1 MAMFL
6 TKCLNSMCC
15 ATFVSRPLNLQNLKT
30 LLLRRLVYGVAQVC
44 AGSLALPEDLSGA
57 KKKEGPTWET
67 HDWPVISCNES
78 CVTCPPPRLPC
89 CCLLVGLGGGPFL
102 PLVVVD

>member
-1 MAMFL
+1 MHWMMAMFL

-57 KKKEGPTWET
+57 KKKRGQHGRPMT
-67 HDWPVISCNES
+67 
-78 CVTCPPPRLPC
+78 
-89 CCLLVGLGGGPFL
+89 GLSYRAMKAA
-102 PLVVVD
+102 